1 VSVLWLLQIGV
12 VQISAA
18 GCLWDDCMENIHA
31 RRVDCALEVGLGAAL
46 APMWNQRFAAIP
58 ARRRVRGL
66 AHARC
71 QDRREGRVLMG
82 RGDRSLSTR
91 GPTGQHREPV

>member
-58 ARRRVRGL
+58 ARSADEFEDLRTLV
-66 AHARC
+66 ARI
-71 QDRREGRVLMG
+71 EGKVAF
-82 RGDRSLSTR
+82 
-91 GPTGQHREPV
+91 